1 MAANLAYRVE
11 VIGGGLRGVKPEQ
24 LEALL
29 NELADEGWRLH
40 SFSLQP
46 NSNRLWVVLS
56 TSDTA
61 SASSVRQKKG
71 WSLNWG

>member
-1 MAANLAYRVE
+1 MANNLMYRVE
-11 VIGGGLRGVKPEQ
+11 VIGGGLRGANPEQ

-29 NELADEGWRLH
+29 NELAGEGWQLH

-56 TSDTA
+56 TSDGA
-61 SASSVRQKKG
+61 RGPRIRQKKG

>member
-1 MAANLAYRVE
+1 
-11 VIGGGLRGVKPEQ
+11 

-29 NELADEGWRLH
+29 NELAGEGWQLH

-56 TSDTA
+56 TSDGA
-61 SASSVRQKKG
+61 RGPRIRQKKG